1 MAPAAVSGDGQA
13 GVTDA
18 RRVQILRAAL
28 EVIAQ
33 RGFSDARVADVADR
47 AEVSSGLVIYYF
59 KTKDQLLTEAMRYTE
74 DAWYEEGARRMQDT
88 PSAAARLEQIVTMT
102 FVSESPQSSRTG
114 ATTDDGP
121 AEPWALWLDLWALSV
136 RNDNV
141 AAVREEF
148 DEHWRETI
156 RQIVRDGI
164 DTGEFNVVDID
175 EFAIAFTA
183 LLDGLAIQVALRDS
197 TVDEKTAVRVALRY
211 AGERLG
217 FEPGFRGRSRSRQRR
232 AEIRAP
238 SR

>member
-1 MAPAAVSGDGQA
+1 MAPEAVSGDGQA

-47 AEVSSGLVIYYF
+47 ADVSSGLVIYYF

-74 DAWYEEGARRMQDT
+74 DAWYEEGARRMEHT
-88 PSAAARLEQIVTMT
+88 PSATARLDEIVSMT
-102 FVSESPQSSRTG
+102 FVSEPPQSQRAG
-114 ATTDDGP
+114 ATATDGL
-121 AEPWALWLDLWALSV
+121 AEPWTLWLDLWALSA
-136 RNDNV
+136 RNDKV

-164 DTGEFNVVDID
+164 DAGEFIVVDID

-217 FEPGFRGRSRSRQRR
+217 FEPGSRGQPRSRRRR
-232 AEIRAP
+232 AATRA
-238 SR
+238 SGR